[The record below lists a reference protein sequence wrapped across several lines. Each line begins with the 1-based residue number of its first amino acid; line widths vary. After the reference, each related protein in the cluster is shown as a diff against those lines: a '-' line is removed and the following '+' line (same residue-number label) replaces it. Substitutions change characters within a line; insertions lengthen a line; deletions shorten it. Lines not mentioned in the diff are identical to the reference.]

1 MSDASSGPNE
11 PFATAPDRLDLRRGV
26 EHFNR
31 GEYFEAHEAWEAV
44 WLRARG
50 PLAEFYKGLVQC
62 AAALH
67 HLRRG
72 NADGARRLHDRGRR
86 RLAAFAPQ
94 TLGVPV
100 ARLLADMDAL
110 FAATPIAPG
119 AATTAGARTAPRADA
134 RAPAMPTIA
143 LEDLADDAPAT
154 GPPR

>member
-1 MSDASSGPNE
+1 VACRNVPCA
-11 PFATAPDRLDLRRGV
+11 PAPDRLDLRRGV
-26 EHFNR
+26 ECFNR

-44 WLRARG
+44 WLRTRG

-72 NADGARRLHDRGRR
+72 NAEGARRLHARQRV
-86 RLAAFAPQ
+86 RLAAFAPR

-110 FAATPIAPG
+110 FASPPTEPDAVTARGPR
-119 AATTAGARTAPRADA
+119 TDAGAR
-134 RAPAMPTIA
+134 AMPTIA
-143 LEDLADDAPAT
+143 LDDAADEPPGA